1 MQEVQVQS
9 LVGELSSHV
18 PGVGEAAT
26 KPMLHIWACEPK
38 TESLCHN
45 ERSESPNKDLM
56 QPKRKE
62 VSESA
67 LLAVWPRDGTSEW
80 FSSLIHLGP
89 WPHLGPLW
97 DDGEVFCM
105 LRWSSWPPTLPGTV
119 SRRLA
124 LRGPSVRADGGCK
137 GRHKLGTA
145 QSLVSG
151 QHPTTKWKAVWPS
164 SRGRHCY

>member
-26 KPMLHIWACEPK
+26 KPMLHIWACAPK

-45 ERSESPNKDLM
+45 ESSREPQQRPDAA
-56 QPKRKE
+56 KE
-62 VSESA
+62 KKVSEST

-105 LRWSSWPPTLPGTV
+105 LRWGSWPPTLPGTV

-164 SRGRHCY
+164 SLGRHCY